1 MEKIKPHYLLAEIKA
16 AVAARGK
23 ASFTR
28 TALFNSL
35 AMGLTGDEAVGVIL
49 TMTSTMFYKSMTT
62 HNDHALWQDV
72 YHAPCP
78 NGQTAYFMVTC
89 VPGPWSSSSR
99 RNERWKPN
107 NAAPAGP

>member
-1 MEKIKPHYLLAEIKA
+1 MEKIKPHYLLHEIKA
-16 AVAARGK
+16 VVAARGK

-49 TMTSTMFYKSMTT
+49 TMTGTMFYKSMTT
-62 HNDHALWQDV
+62 HNDHTLWQDV

-78 NGQTAYFMVTC
+78 NG
-89 VPGPWSSSSR
+89 
-99 RNERWKPN
+99 
-107 NAAPAGP
+107 

>member
-35 AMGLTGDEAVGVIL
+35 AMGLTGDEAVGV
-49 TMTSTMFYKSMTT
+49 TCAVGKGE
-62 HNDHALWQDV
+62 HDLWS
-72 YHAPCP
+72 P
-78 NGQTAYFMVTC
+78 
-89 VPGPWSSSSR
+89 
-99 RNERWKPN
+99 E
-107 NAAPAGP
+107 

>member
-1 MEKIKPHYLLAEIKA
+1 MEKARPHYLLAEIKA

-35 AMGLTGDEAVGVIL
+35 AMGLTGDEVVGVIL

-62 HNDHALWQDV
+62 HNDHTLWQDV

-78 NGQTAYFMVTC
+78 NGQTAYVKVTL
-89 VPGPWSSSSR
+89 R
-99 RNERWKPN
+99 
-107 NAAPAGP
+107 AGAVVIQFKEK